1 MIDNPVYLPNGH
13 EECTIPGWY
22 FFDEAYVWDGPY
34 RTKESAEQA
43 LDWYRDYIVNRPK
56 EK

>member
-13 EECTIPGWY
+13 EENTIPGWY
-22 FFDEAYVWDGPY
+22 FVDETDRYDGPY
-34 RTKESAEQA
+34 RTKESAKQA
-43 LDWYRDYIVNRPK
+43 LEWYREYLNNGPK

>member
-22 FFDEAYVWDGPY
+22 FIDEADTYDGPY

-43 LDWYRDYIVNRPK
+43 LEWYMEYLNKPK